1 MFKNFLHKNPY
12 QLLATAAYIDLF
24 ILCVAWE
31 WFISPLR
38 PGGSWLILKG
48 VPLLF
53 AIPGI
58 WKGNAYTMQW
68 ASMLI
73 LLYIT
78 EGLVRILETGANF
91 WMAVLETSFAT
102 IGFVCLLIYLKPIK
116 KEAKALAK
124 QQSQT
129 TALTVAS
136 NVGPV

>member
-1 MFKNFLHKNPY
+1 MFKNWLSKDPY
-12 QLLATAAYIDLF
+12 QLIATAAFVDLF
-24 ILCVAWE
+24 ILCVSWE

-53 AIPGI
+53 AIPGL
-58 WKGNAYTMQW
+58 WKGKVYTMQW

-91 WMAVLETSFAT
+91 WMAVLETTLGTVA
-102 IGFVCLLIYLKPIK
+102 FVCLLIFLKPIK
-116 KEAKALAK
+116 ARAKAAK
-124 QQSQT
+124 KER
-129 TALTVAS
+129 TAAEIQ
-136 NVGPV
+136 G

>member
-1 MFKNFLHKNPY
+1 MLKQFLQKNPY
-12 QLLATAAYIDLF
+12 QLLATAAFIDLF
-24 ILCVAWE
+24 ILCVCWE

-58 WKGNAYTMQW
+58 WKGKVYTMQW

-78 EGLVRILETGANF
+78 EGLVRILETGLNF
-91 WMAVLETSFAT
+91 WMALLEIILAT
-102 IGFVCLLIYLKPIK
+102 TAFVCLLIYLKPIK
-116 KEAKALAK
+116 KEAKNLAR
-124 QQSQT
+124 QQARSD
-129 TALTVAS
+129 
-136 NVGPV
+136 

>member
-1 MFKNFLHKNPY
+1 MFKNWLSKDPY
-12 QLLATAAYIDLF
+12 QLIATAAFVDLF
-24 ILCVAWE
+24 ILCVSWE

-53 AIPGI
+53 AIPGL
-58 WKGNAYTMQW
+58 WKGKVYTMQW

-91 WMAVLETSFAT
+91 WMAVLETTLGTVA
-102 IGFVCLLIYLKPIK
+102 FVCLLIYLKPIK
-116 KEAKALAK
+116 ARAKAAK
-124 QQSQT
+124 KERAESEMQ
-129 TALTVAS
+129 
-136 NVGPV
+136 G